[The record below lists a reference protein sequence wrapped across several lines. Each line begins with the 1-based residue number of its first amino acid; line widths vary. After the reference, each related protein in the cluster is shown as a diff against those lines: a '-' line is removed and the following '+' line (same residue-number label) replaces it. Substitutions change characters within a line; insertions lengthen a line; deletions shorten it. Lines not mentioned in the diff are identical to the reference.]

1 MSTSAL
7 VVDVNR
13 TKILKI
19 LSAHSLYTS
28 SMVCH
33 PYFIWP
39 ELFIQFFTISLFK
52 LLAPWKCIV
61 HFWVV
66 FINPNR
72 IISII
77 FPKNTAHRW
86 YEFTPVCI
94 TKRFAFLYKLH
105 TIFYWMCYECKL
117 GWFFFLVAQNIRKIY
132 RLQENKAFCVW
143 FYRNMRGLKVLW
155 VVYIIAKCNLFLVW
169 CVIKQSQR
177 ILFCFNII
185 CTNDKEMNK

>member
-1 MSTSAL
+1 MNTPAL

-13 TKILKI
+13 TKIIKI

-28 SMVCH
+28 SLVCH

-86 YEFTPVCI
+86 YEFTPGMYSKTVCLFI
-94 TKRFAFLYKLH
+94 QTTHNFLLNVLWMQVRLIFFSGCSKYSKKFIGYRKIKLFVFGFIE
-105 TIFYWMCYECKL
+105 TWGGWKFC
-117 GWFFFLVAQNIRKIY
+117 GWFISLQN
-132 RLQENKAFCVW
+132 ATCFW
-143 FYRNMRGLKVLW
+143 FGV
-155 VVYIIAKCNLFLVW
+155 
-169 CVIKQSQR
+169 
-177 ILFCFNII
+177 
-185 CTNDKEMNK
+185 

>member
-117 GWFFFLVAQNIRKIY
+117 GWFFFWLLKIFGKFIGYRKIKLFVFGFIETWGGWKFCGWFIS
-132 RLQENKAFCVW
+132 LQNATCFW
-143 FYRNMRGLKVLW
+143 FGV
-155 VVYIIAKCNLFLVW
+155 
-169 CVIKQSQR
+169 
-177 ILFCFNII
+177 
-185 CTNDKEMNK
+185 